1 MPSHSSIFNFK
12 NCDPLKAIL
21 LFAALVVMVETSL
34 SFLPQNSLIQSFRDS
49 RVSPGPTPDVQV
61 MGDSVAQGGIIAE
74 QLAQALPDGKIVHN
88 RAIAATGPE
97 FPYFIL
103 QRQIA
108 AGKIPKV
115 LICAPSPHTFASLR
129 IPSLVGAFCDWR
141 EIMEVARTGQQPFE
155 IIYGVLCKL
164 SYTLRHR
171 EEMADLFKGRKQS
184 AETTTTP
191 TVSAKPIPA
200 KPASH
205 FPKEKIHSMY
215 RKPFSV
221 QKFNAILFEKF
232 LTLAQVHQIKVY
244 WATMPALS
252 VVQESRQQFGFEADY
267 EHFLDKLHYQYGVEF
282 LQKEFLIFNDVEF
295 KDYTHLNQ
303 AGAEHFTRMLGGKL
317 AAAENKSVQP

>member
-129 IPSLVGAFCDWR
+129 IPSLVGAFCEWR

-171 EEMADLFKGRKQS
+171 EEMAD
-184 AETTTTP
+184 
-191 TVSAKPIPA
+191 
-200 KPASH
+200 